1 MRLIK
6 AWIWSFR
13 IVGCSHTAS
22 QHLLGS
28 SQSQNDSEQFWREL
42 VAMMEWD
49 QVIFWAQQPG
59 QAWAVPSSG
68 WVLVAIWSG
77 YYEISPPSS
86 SRIHQRSNFTPVTSD
101 TLLHIHSVIEFG
113 VIKTV
118 WRCAPQLGCKCK
130 YIKWISRT
138 RYGRLVTESNTMMMW
153 DLYHGPL
160 LSINVSWI
168 FKNFTP
174 WFSRSLVL

>member
-1 MRLIK
+1 MDVCRCRH
-6 AWIWSFR
+6 F
-13 IVGCSHTAS
+13 
-22 QHLLGS
+22 LGS
-28 SQSQNDSEQFWREL
+28 SQSQCLARGWWPWWNETRASSERSSL
-42 VAMMEWD
+42 
-49 QVIFWAQQPG
+49 G
-59 QAWAVPSSG
+59 QAVPSPS
-68 WVLVAIWSG
+68 WVLVAIWSE

-113 VIKTV
+113 VIRTV
-118 WRCAPQLGCKCK
+118 WRCAPQLGHKCK

-138 RYGRLVTESNTMMMW
+138 GHGRLVTESNTMMMW